1 MDQYNHPTKDHDS
14 KVWITLD
21 KISQPGHPNPATDFP
36 TGSVPPHPLERN
48 YSPHPGY
55 PNMPSTGAGPP
66 LLIYELLFWLCFFQ
80 ALNPQDKNRRRTCT
94 GPPSRPSRNQCSQI
108 AAKFIQ
114 KWSDE
119 QSNCTKNSNFLL
131 NTALILWPP
140 PPPAQ
145 RWSQLS
151 RNVDIF

>member
-1 MDQYNHPTKDHDS
+1 MDHDS

-21 KISQPGHPNPATDFP
+21 KITQPGHLNPATDFP
-36 TGSVPPHPLERN
+36 TGSVPPHLLERN

-55 PNMPSTGAGPP
+55 PNMPSAGAGPT
-66 LLIYELLFWLCFFQ
+66 LLIFFIHELLFWLCFFQ
-80 ALNPQDKNRRRTCT
+80 ALNPQDKSRRRTCT
-94 GPPSRPSRNQCSQI
+94 GPPSRNQCSQI
-108 AAKFIQ
+108 ATKFIQ

-131 NTALILWPP
+131 NTVLILWP